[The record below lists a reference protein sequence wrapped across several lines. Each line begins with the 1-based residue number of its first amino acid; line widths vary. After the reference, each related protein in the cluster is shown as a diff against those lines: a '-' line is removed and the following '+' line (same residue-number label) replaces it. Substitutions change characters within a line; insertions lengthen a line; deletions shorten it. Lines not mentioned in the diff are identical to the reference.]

1 MRGFKAGFTN
11 RNPLVL
17 VVAGLLLVPALLG
30 FEYYFTSGA
39 WSDVPLEYWLRKPT
53 DSFTYVSWSVGHTK
67 LKRPPGA
74 GVYLTGGSS
83 AREALVSGPAL
94 AADVKALG
102 GPRVTALDLGFIN
115 QNLAE
120 TLAIA
125 DNVPAR
131 GSWLLIGVNLGRFTA
146 APAVNERQVVGRDL
160 LLKSAFLQRYVA
172 DTYGRYRYSFTIL
185 PGIFSY
191 LTDKLKGDGGRV
203 LRVDLAARE
212 YRLHH
217 YTVAKNHTVK
227 QKRRMVDVWLE
238 SRYPVFARNLDYN
251 LAMLEQVV
259 LRCRQRGVHAVLV
272 ELPLNR
278 DIVGTRFQKAV
289 VQYRV
294 PAMALAA
301 EYDIPYLDV
310 NEAAAVPNED
320 FHDLSHLVGHGRV
333 LWQRQLAEELVPLL
347 KAEAAA
353 AAEAAAG
360 TGGATVAPLAV
371 RAGGGAPVAAVPARA
386 AEVAAR

>member
-1 MRGFKAGFTN
+1 MKGFRAGLTN

-39 WSDVPLEYWLRKPT
+39 WSEVPLTYWLRKPT
-53 DSFTYVSWSVGHTK
+53 DSFTYVSWTVGRTK
-67 LKRPPGA
+67 LQRPPGA

-94 AADVKALG
+94 AADVEGLG
-102 GPRVTALDLGFIN
+102 GPRVTVMDLGFIN
-115 QNLAE
+115 QNFAE

-146 APAVNERQVVGRDL
+146 SPGVNERQVVGRDL

-191 LTDKLKGDGGRV
+191 LTDKLKGDGRRA
-203 LRVDLAARE
+203 LRGDLAART
-212 YRLHH
+212 YRQHH
-217 YTVAKNHTVK
+217 YTAAKNHSVK
-227 QKRRMVDVWLE
+227 QKRRMVDVWLD
-238 SRYPVFARNLDYN
+238 SRYPVFERNLPYN
-251 LAMLEQVV
+251 LDMLEQILV
-259 LRCRQRGVHAVLV
+259 RCRQRGVHAALV

-278 DIVGTRFQKAV
+278 DIVGTRFQKAI
-289 VQYRV
+289 VQYRLPV
-294 PAMALAA
+294 MALAD
-301 EYDIPYLDV
+301 EYDVAYVDV
-310 NEAAAVPNED
+310 NEAASVPNED
-320 FHDLSHLVGHGRV
+320 FHDLSHLVEPGRV
-333 LWQRQLAEELVPLL
+333 RWQRQLAKALVPLL
-347 KAEAAA
+347 RESGAASHGVAA
-353 AAEAAAG
+353 AAE
-360 TGGATVAPLAV
+360 VAV
-371 RAGGGAPVAAVPARA
+371 R
-386 AEVAAR
+386 